1 MSPHLFTCDYE
12 IPVLS
17 SILSP
22 SAWFSCVSDY
32 IGTDVV
38 NVLKALPGRLKA
50 AHHIKGL
57 GGEVMRPAV
66 LHYIHK
72 LCLCHVRLLEKE
84 EDSAVLGEQDELNY
98 ITCASR
104 VHLQRVLE
112 KI

>member
-1 MSPHLFTCDYE
+1 M
-12 IPVLS
+12 
-17 SILSP
+17 
-22 SAWFSCVSDY
+22 
-32 IGTDVV
+32 

-98 ITCASR
+98 IDRTSR
-104 VHLQRVLE
+104 VHLWHVLE

>member
-1 MSPHLFTCDYE
+1 M
-12 IPVLS
+12 LS

-32 IGTDVV
+32 LGTDVV

-98 ITCASR
+98 IDRTSR
-104 VHLQRVLE
+104 VHLLQRTITVLYLT
-112 KI
+112 KTVVSL

>member
-1 MSPHLFTCDYE
+1 M
-12 IPVLS
+12 
-17 SILSP
+17 
-22 SAWFSCVSDY
+22 
-32 IGTDVV
+32 

-72 LCLCHVRLLEKE
+72 LCLCHVRLLEEE

-98 ITCASR
+98 ITCTYLKGASAACFR
-104 VHLQRVLE
+104 ENINVFLCKCQW
-112 KI
+112 